1 MTASYNL
8 ELLYLHLQ
16 PNYNQFNYSTMAK
29 ITKEAALLYHSQ
41 GKPGKIEVVPTK
53 PYSTQT
59 DLSLAY
65 SPGVAEPC
73 LEIEKNPQ
81 DAYKYTAKGNLV
93 AVISNGTA
101 VLGLGDIGALS
112 GKPVMEGKGLL
123 FKIYAGIDVFDIEVN
138 EKDPDKFIEAVK
150 AIAPTFGGI
159 NLEDIKAPECFEI
172 ERRLKEEL
180 DIPVMH
186 DDQHGTA
193 IISSAGLLNA
203 LEVAGK
209 KIEEVK
215 IVVNGA
221 GASATSCTKLYE
233 ALGARR
239 ENILMLDSKGV
250 ITSDRENLTEQKRYF
265 ATDRR
270 DVHTLAEA
278 IKGAD
283 VFLGLSKGNVLTQ
296 DMVRSMADHPIVF
309 ALANP
314 TPEISYEDAMAAR
327 PDVLMSTGRSY
338 YPNQINNVIG
348 FPYIFRGAL
357 DTQAKA
363 INEAM
368 KIAAVHAIANLAK
381 QPVPDVVN
389 EAYHVNNFTFGP
401 EYFIPKPVDPRLIT
415 EVSCAVAKAA
425 MESGVA
431 RKDIE
436 DWDAYRLQ
444 LRELMGYE
452 SKLTRQLYDT
462 ARRNPQRVVFAEGIH
477 PNMLKAAVEA
487 KAEGICHPIILGNDE
502 AIEKLAKEL
511 DLSLEGIEIVNLRH
525 PDEAPRRERYAR
537 ILSEKRAREGVTYEE
552 ANDKMFERNYFGMMM
567 VETGEADAFITGLYT
582 KYSNTIKVAKEVI
595 GIRPEYKHFGTMHI
609 LNSKKGTYFLADTL
623 INRHPNAET
632 LIDIAKL
639 SKYTVRFFNH
649 TPVMAMLSYSN
660 FGADKEGSPVSVHEA
675 VDYMQQNYPDLA
687 IDGEMQVNFAMNRE
701 MRDAKYPFTRLKG
714 KDVNTLIFPNL
725 SSANS
730 AYKLLQAMD
739 TDAEL
744 IGPIQMGLN
753 KPIHFT
759 DFESSVRDIVNIT
772 AVAVIDAIVDKKKA
786 VK

>member
-1 MTASYNL
+1 
-8 ELLYLHLQ
+8 
-16 PNYNQFNYSTMAK
+16 MAK
-29 ITKEAALLYHSQ
+29 ITKEMALLYHSE

-53 PYSTQT
+53 PYTTQT

-73 LEIEKNPQ
+73 LEIQKNAQ

-101 VLGLGDIGALS
+101 VLGLGDIGALA

-138 EKDPDKFIEAVK
+138 EKDPEKFIQAVK

-209 KIEEVK
+209 KIEDVR

-221 GASATSCTKLYE
+221 GASAVSCTKLYIS
-233 ALGARR
+233 LGARL
-239 ENILMLDSKGV
+239 ENIVMLDSKGV
-250 ITSDRENLTEQKRYF
+250 ISKNRTDLNEQKRFF
-265 ATDRR
+265 ATDRT
-270 DVHTLAEA
+270 DIHTLAEA
-278 IKGAD
+278 IEGAD
-283 VFLGLSKGNVLTQ
+283 VFLGLSRGNVLTQ
-296 DMVRSMADHPIVF
+296 DMVRSMAPSPIVF

-314 TPEISYEDAMAAR
+314 VPEISYEDAIASR
-327 PDVLMSTGRSY
+327 PDVLIATGRSD

-357 DTQAKA
+357 DTNATA
-363 INEAM
+363 INEEM
-368 KIAAVHAIANLAK
+368 KLAAVRAIAGLAK

-389 EAYHVNNFTFGP
+389 EAYHVNNLIFGP
-401 EYFIPKPVDPRLIT
+401 SYFIPKPVDPRLIT
-415 EVSCAVAKAA
+415 EVSMAVAKAA
-425 MESGVA
+425 MDSGVA
-431 RKDIE
+431 RKQIE
-436 DWDAYRLQ
+436 DWDAYRQHLK
-444 LRELMGYE
+444 ELMGYE
-452 SKLTRQLYDT
+452 SQLTRQLMDT

-477 PNMLKAAVEA
+477 PNMLKAAVQA
-487 KAEGICHPIILGNDE
+487 KAEGICYPILLGNDE
-502 AIEKLAKEL
+502 RICKMAKEL
-511 DLSLEGIEIVNLRH
+511 DLNLDGIEIINLRH
-525 PDEAPRRERYAR
+525 DREAERRERYAK
-537 ILSEKRAREGVTYEE
+537 ILAEKKAREGYTFEE

-567 VETGEADAFITGLYT
+567 VETGEADAFITGVYT

-609 LNSKKGTYFLADTL
+609 LNTKKGTFFLSDTL
-623 INRHPNAET
+623 INRHPDTEA
-632 LIDIAKL
+632 LIDIARL
-639 SKYTVRFFNH
+639 SEQTVRFFNH
-649 TPVMAMLSYSN
+649 EPIMAMVSYSN
-660 FGADKEGSPVSVHEA
+660 FGSDTTGSPASVHKA
-675 VDYMQQNYPDLA
+675 VEYMQSNYPNLA
-687 IDGEMQVNFAMNRE
+687 IDGEMQVNFAINDKL
-701 MRDAKYPFTRLKG
+701 RDKKFPFTRLHDKE
-714 KDVNTLIFPNL
+714 VNTIIFPNL
-725 SSANS
+725 SSAN
-730 AYKLLQAMD
+730 AGYQLLQAMNGD
-739 TDAEL
+739 DMEM

-759 DFESSVRDIVNIT
+759 DFESSVRDIVRIT
-772 AVAVIDAIVDKKKA
+772 AVAVIDAIVMKKKSNNL
-786 VK
+786 